1 MHELKTNKYY
11 LNCALQSEGQF
22 GTLGLYLYF
31 GTILNMMLE
40 CLNGKKYR
48 CIHMNKFY
56 FNLQS
61 AFLFVG
67 GTRDV
72 IFKIKSRSRHQGHG
86 ERKKMHMLHGQ
97 KCNGVHL
104 FSFLV

>member
-1 MHELKTNKYY
+1 
-11 LNCALQSEGQF
+11 
-22 GTLGLYLYF
+22 
-31 GTILNMMLE
+31 MMLE

-48 CIHMNKFY
+48 CIHMNKFS

-72 IFKIKSRSRHQGHG
+72 IFKMKTRWHEGYE
-86 ERKKMHMLHGQ
+86 ERKKNAYVAWSGMQ
-97 KCNGVHL
+97 
-104 FSFLV
+104 

>member
-1 MHELKTNKYY
+1 ME
-11 LNCALQSEGQF
+11 
-22 GTLGLYLYF
+22 
-31 GTILNMMLE
+31 
-40 CLNGKKYR
+40 KKYR
-48 CIHMNKFY
+48 FIHMNKFY

-97 KCNGVHL
+97 KCNGVHFFFIFGL
-104 FSFLV
+104 GHLICSSVP